1 MLDFWRLNWNRGRG
15 RDVYL
20 LAVKILGPIAL
31 LLGLWWWHTSAV
43 STADKEGY
51 KRALTEWQ
59 TADRIAVAVGA
70 ETTGLLKRNAAAQEG
85 KFNDALKTLAA
96 RNAASSADARGLRD
110 KLTAIASAPTRD
122 PTPGPACRSYEREF
136 RTCSGLLGEGIELAG
151 EGPRLA
157 GDIALKL
164 TTLQDWAGLVQSVS
178 K

>member
-1 MLDFWRLNWNRGRG
+1 M
-15 RDVYL
+15 YL

-59 TADRIAVAVGA
+59 TADKIAVAVGA

-110 KLTAIASAPTRD
+110 KIAAVASA
-122 PTPGPACRSYEREF
+122 TPRSSTTFPACVSYERQYRE
-136 RTCSGLLGEGIELAG
+136 CSGLLSEGVGLAE
-151 EGPRLA
+151 EGGRLA
-157 GDIALKL
+157 LETTARL
-164 TTLQDWAGLVQSVS
+164 TALQDWAGLIQSVS

>member
-1 MLDFWRLNWNRGRG
+1 M
-15 RDVYL
+15 YL

-59 TADRIAVAVGA
+59 TADKIAVAVGA
-70 ETTGLLKRNAAAQEG
+70 ETTVLLKRNAAAQEG
-85 KFNDALKTLAA
+85 KFNDAIKTLAA

-122 PTPGPACRSYEREF
+122 PTPGPACRSYEKQYRE
-136 RTCSGLLGEGIELAG
+136 CSGLLSEGVGLAE
-151 EGPRLA
+151 EGGRLA
-157 GDIALKL
+157 LETASKL
-164 TTLQDWAGLVQSVS
+164 TALQDWAGLVQSV

>member
-1 MLDFWRLNWNRGRG
+1 M
-15 RDVYL
+15 YL
-20 LAVKILGPIAL
+20 LAAKILAPIAL
-31 LLGLWWWHTSAV
+31 LLGLWWWHSSAV
-43 STADKEGY
+43 STAY
-51 KRALTEWQ
+51 KTGKAEV
-59 TADRIAVAVGA
+59 TAQWRESDRIAVAVGA
-70 ETTGLLKRNAAAQEG
+70 ETTFLLKRNAAAQEG
-85 KFNDALKTLAA
+85 KFNDAIKTLAA

>member
-1 MLDFWRLNWNRGRG
+1 
-15 RDVYL
+15 VYL

-122 PTPGPACRSYEREF
+122 PTPGPACRSYEKQYRE
-136 RTCSGLLGEGIELAG
+136 CSGLLSEGVGLAE
-151 EGPRLA
+151 EGGRLA
-157 GDIALKL
+157 LETASKL
-164 TTLQDWAGLVQSVS
+164 TALQDWAGLVQSV